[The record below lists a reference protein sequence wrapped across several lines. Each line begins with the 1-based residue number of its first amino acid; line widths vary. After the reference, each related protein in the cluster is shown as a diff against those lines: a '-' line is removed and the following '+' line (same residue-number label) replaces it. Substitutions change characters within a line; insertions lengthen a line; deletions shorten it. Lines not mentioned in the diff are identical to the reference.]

1 MVSSQVLQKTIDEL
15 KAITRVNLAVLSL
28 DGAVVASTSEELDGM
43 AELAREFAGSAA
55 DSQMVQDFHFFKIY
69 DDRHAEYIL
78 LAQGGSADAYMIGK
92 IGVSQIQ
99 NLIIA
104 YKERLDRNNF
114 IQNLLLD
121 NLLLVDI
128 YNRAKNF
135 TSV

>member
-92 IGVSQIQ
+92 IGVSTRSGWIGIT
-99 NLIIA
+99 LFRTFCWIIFFLWIFTTG
-104 YKERLDRNNF
+104 R
-114 IQNLLLD
+114 
-121 NLLLVDI
+121 
-128 YNRAKNF
+128 KNF